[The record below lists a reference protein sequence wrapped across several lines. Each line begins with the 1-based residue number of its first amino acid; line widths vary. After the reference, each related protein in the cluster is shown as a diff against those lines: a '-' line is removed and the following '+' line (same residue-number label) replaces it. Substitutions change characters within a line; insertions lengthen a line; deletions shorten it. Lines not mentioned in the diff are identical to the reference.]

1 MLTRQLH
8 VGKMRG
14 VDELVVGCEEGQGT
28 GGDKDRSQVFCLGDW
43 MVDGALYFDGTS
55 ERG

>member
-1 MLTRQLH
+1 
-8 VGKMRG
+8 MRG
-14 VDELVVGCEEGQGT
+14 IDELVVGCEEGQGT